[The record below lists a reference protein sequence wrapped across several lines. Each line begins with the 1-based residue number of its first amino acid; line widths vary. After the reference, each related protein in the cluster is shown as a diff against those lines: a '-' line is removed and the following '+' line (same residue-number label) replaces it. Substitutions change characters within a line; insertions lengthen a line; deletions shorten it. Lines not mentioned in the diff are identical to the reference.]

1 MLFDNVEFVS
11 NKREQHAHTH
21 TYIACECD
29 CHLCVLCPT
38 EIKSSNKIIWRFWPH
53 SNKSTVFRSICVFF
67 YIFHLFFFHIWIHYF
82 FIFSC
87 RWRKRR
93 MKKNGNENERFVN
106 FMSQQQQSSPVK
118 NNWNGAIYDS
128 CTVRLANER
137 KHAKMNG
144 RQRLVNRYGHKLSI
158 YKHNLCKFVR
168 LLLSRRHSPLC
179 VNTLSLEERERKK
192 YRI

>member
-53 SNKSTVFRSICVFF
+53 LNKSTVFRSICVFF
-67 YIFHLFFFHIWIHYF
+67 VFFICFFPHLNSLF

-93 MKKNGNENERFVN
+93 MKK
-106 FMSQQQQSSPVK
+106 K
-118 NNWNGAIYDS
+118 
-128 CTVRLANER
+128 
-137 KHAKMNG
+137 
-144 RQRLVNRYGHKLSI
+144 RQREWTIREFYESATAVVTGQKQLKWR
-158 YKHNLCKFVR
+158 NLWF
-168 LLLSRRHSPLC
+168 LHSAA
-179 VNTLSLEERERKK
+179 RERTKTRKNARYFRFLKNK
-192 YRI
+192 YDKYVVWLSASPPAGSFEQQ